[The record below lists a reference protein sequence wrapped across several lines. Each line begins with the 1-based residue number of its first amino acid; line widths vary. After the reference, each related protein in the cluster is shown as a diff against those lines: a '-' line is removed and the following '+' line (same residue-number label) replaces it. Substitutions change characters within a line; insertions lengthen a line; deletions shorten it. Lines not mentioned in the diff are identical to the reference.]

1 MPTRLKLTYQD
12 YLLLPDDG
20 KRYEILDGDL
30 YMTPSPSVQHQR
42 ISGKLFQA
50 LAQHVEAHRLGEV
63 FAAPLDVIL
72 AVDSIAQPDL
82 LFLSTERL
90 SIAREVVHG
99 APDLVVEILSPGTR
113 ERDRTLKRHLY
124 ARHGVRELWL
134 VDPEAR
140 HVELYQLDP
149 TADTP
154 PRVFANRDVLTSDLL
169 PGLRLAVDTLWP

>member
-1 MPTRLKLTYQD
+1 MAARLKLTYQD

-42 ISGKLFQA
+42 ISGKFFQA
-50 LAQHVEAHRLGEV
+50 FAQHVEAHRLGEV
-63 FAAPLDVIL
+63 FTAPLDVIL
-72 AVDSIAQPDL
+72 AEDSIAQPDL

-99 APDLVVEILSPGTR
+99 ASDFVLEILSPGTR
-113 ERDRTLKRHLY
+113 ERDRTLKRYLY
-124 ARHGVRELWL
+124 ARYGVRELWL

-140 HVELYQLDP
+140 FVEVLRLDSA
-149 TADTP
+149 ADTP
-154 PRVFANRDVLTSDLL
+154 LRIFANRDVLTSDML
-169 PGLRLAVDTLWP
+169 PGLGLAVDTVWP